1 MRHVDA
7 YHHATL
13 VDSLPSPAAG
23 LLRAVQGVT
32 LRGGVSKF
40 PFVVFAS
47 AVVMTAEPQRVPA
60 EVRNFFQEQRIATFT
75 AGRLEGRKAAGA
87 APERTA
93 PKVLSKEDA
102 QLYGAETF
110 DRVWE
115 VTVEVDWKEAFGDA
129 RGQGALHP
137 PEEDGQ
143 VPIVINS
150 LNFPVGSILK
160 I

>member
-1 MRHVDA
+1 M
-7 YHHATL
+7 
-13 VDSLPSPAAG
+13 
-23 LLRAVQGVT
+23 
-32 LRGGVSKF
+32 
-40 PFVVFAS
+40 
-47 AVVMTAEPQRVPA
+47 
-60 EVRNFFQEQRIATFT
+60 
-75 AGRLEGRKAAGA
+75 
-87 APERTA
+87 
-93 PKVLSKEDA
+93 LSKEDA

-129 RGQGALHP
+129 RGQGGLYP